1 VLWVGSPGFDSLQGQ
16 DIFHFFHS
24 VKTDSLA
31 HPACNPMDAGGSF
44 PEVQQLNA
52 KFTIHLHQVR
62 VKSGEATCEGEG
74 EGEGQFR
81 LHITW

>member
-1 VLWVGSPGFDSLQGQ
+1 L
-16 DIFHFFHS
+16 
-24 VKTDSLA
+24 
-31 HPACNPMDAGGSF
+31 DAGGSF

-62 VKSGEATCEGEG
+62 VKNGEAMC

-81 LHITW
+81 LHILNEVPTNYVVK